1 MSVKAKRRKS
11 QAEPGPS
18 NEVLTITDSAADPK
32 KLFYIVED
40 ELRAWLN
47 WQCDENVEAVIRL
60 AKSLCDLLN
69 HRWNTSMRATMLMQY
84 LRCLAKHGIPFH
96 TERQHRQG
104 RFLSSEE
111 FTGKFVPVRNLK
123 RFFQDLSDLE
133 FKMRSS
139 IWAYHNISIGSTRLG
154 EIAPLASWKSANIS
168 RLRYQL
174 CIASRHLNYRAVVSN
189 LANSEILRMTT
200 EIIEKGRDGYRDRQ
214 YNIQNLIYFDSPIA
228 IWMALQATLS
238 MKHDSSFDMGNRLVL
253 LAAIQNMVYTTNAAK
268 NTILMQMC
276 EFLIATILCGN
287 PTHVAAVVALENSV
301 NRYNKSYENAAVWNA
316 YKLIAEY
323 EEWRGRAGFGGMIL
337 STAQSLFEV
346 AESMPSRATLFVE
359 TACRIWAKQGRCE
372 EKIAEAVS
380 RVVNQCPQLLGRMTR
395 FLRAIDFDHEI
406 EIVVDEVCGMK
417 NTTLSPSDPA
427 WLDWCQS
434 CIERPERHGKREEVL
449 SRCVDILFRF
459 LDYGSNRGSARAW
472 VLLHA
477 VVQLVNPRL
486 FIPIWAQRYD
496 WWPRFHVVPL
506 PAEAESRRA
515 ELLAALAETPVE

>member
-18 NEVLTITDSAADPK
+18 NEVLTITDNAADPK

-69 HRWNTSMRATMLMQY
+69 HRWNTTMRATMLMQY

-139 IWAYHNISIGSTRLG
+139 IWAYHNITIGSTRFG

-189 LANSEILRMTT
+189 LANSEVLRMTT

-214 YNIQNLIYFDSPIA
+214 YSIQNLIYFDSPIA

-253 LAAIQNMVYTTNAAK
+253 LAVIQNMVYTTNAF
-268 NTILMQMC
+268 Q
-276 EFLIATILCGN
+276 
-287 PTHVAAVVALENSV
+287 
-301 NRYNKSYENAAVWNA
+301 NAAVWNA

-417 NTTLSPSDPA
+417 NTTLFPSDPAWLDWCQSCIERPERAEAVSKVVNQCPQLLGRMTRFLRAIDFDHEIEVVVDEVCGMKNTTLSPSDPA

-434 CIERPERHGKREEVL
+434 CIERPERWHGKREEIGVSTFCFDSL
-449 SRCVDILFRF
+449 TMVRIE
-459 LDYGSNRGSARAW
+459 ARHGLGFYFMQW
-472 VLLHA
+472 Y
-477 VVQLVNPRL
+477 N
-486 FIPIWAQRYD
+486 
-496 WWPRFHVVPL
+496 
-506 PAEAESRRA
+506 
-515 ELLAALAETPVE
+515 